1 MSIVEK
7 AADRLRQSGQDATRD
22 PRARVPSAGRAPPG
36 APPDRSKDPGRD
48 TVDRPSV
55 SVNFSA
61 LRRAGLAPPVSLEQ
75 TVAREYQRIK
85 RPILTNIFGRDGMS
99 VPGGNRLMVA
109 SAVTG
114 EGKTFT
120 SVNLALNLARER
132 DHSVLLVDGDVI
144 KPTISRT
151 LGLQDRKG
159 LLDLLAEDTTAPEA
173 AIVET
178 DIPGFFVLPAGQ
190 RHEAMTELLSS
201 QRMAWLVDELS
212 RDPNRIV
219 VFDSSPLL
227 ATSESQA
234 LAMAVGQI
242 AVVVRAG
249 VTGQRA
255 VEAALSLIAHPDK
268 AINLILNQSEKAH
281 GDYYAG
287 YYGSAYGGTD
297 HAA

>member
-22 PRARVPSAGRAPPG
+22 PRARVLAPADRNADVEHG
-36 APPDRSKDPGRD
+36 A
-48 TVDRPSV
+48 VDRHRIV
-55 SVNFSA
+55 VDFAA

-85 RPILTNIFGRDGMS
+85 RPILANIFGGDGMTVS
-99 VPGGNRLMVA
+99 GGNRLMVA
-109 SAVTG
+109 SALAG

-120 SVNLALNLARER
+120 SVSLALNLARER

-144 KPTISRT
+144 KPGISRT
-151 LGLQDRKG
+151 MGLQDRKG
-159 LLDLLAEDTTAPEA
+159 LLDLLAEDTIKPEE
-173 AIVET
+173 AIVDT
-178 DIPGFFVLPAGQ
+178 DIPGLSVLPAGQ
-190 RHEAMTELLSS
+190 RHPAMTELLSS
-201 QRMAWLVDELS
+201 QRMAWVADELS

-234 LAMAVGQI
+234 LALVAGQI

-287 YYGSAYGGTD
+287 YYGGAYGTD
-297 HAA
+297 GAA